1 MGGILLQWIC
11 ILNHDVHFKYLTIF
25 LNLKMHMFLVLY
37 SRGLQYIH
45 KYIFPQKQNAIYLA
59 GDIF

>member
-1 MGGILLQWIC
+1 MN